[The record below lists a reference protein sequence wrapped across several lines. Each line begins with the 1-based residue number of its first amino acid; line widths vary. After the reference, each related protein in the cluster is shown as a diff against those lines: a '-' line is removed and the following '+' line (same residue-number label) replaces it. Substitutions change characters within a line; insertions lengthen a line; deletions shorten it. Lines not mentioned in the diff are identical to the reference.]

1 MKQQSRVELSVGQA
15 QSAIARS
22 RVRRM
27 GPETELDEQWRRG
40 DSDAITRVHRRYRG
54 RLEAVAY
61 RILGNH
67 ADAEDVVQ
75 KIFMALRST
84 NFRGDSTLWTYLYR
98 AAVNGSVNVLR
109 SKRRQEAAEKRLLEN
124 QLLTPHSTVA
134 CAEAQVLEGEILAE
148 VAKALLVVKPQHRR
162 VLTLRIMHGLSN
174 TEIAEHE
181 GLPPATVGT
190 WLRRGRE
197 ELQRGLRPVMK
208 ELRRKK
214 LS

>member
-1 MKQQSRVELSVGQA
+1 MKQGSRIEVVRGHSQSTLRRERAEVPRPDAEL
-15 QSAIARS
+15 
-22 RVRRM
+22 
-27 GPETELDEQWRRG
+27 EEQWLRG
-40 DSDAITRVHRRYRG
+40 DAEAIERLHQRYRG

-84 NFRGDSTLWTYLYR
+84 HFRGDSSLWTYLYR

-109 SKRRQEAAEKRLLEN
+109 SKRRQEAAEQRLLES
-124 QLLTPHSTVA
+124 QLHTPPPGPA
-134 CAEAQVLEGEILAE
+134 CAEAKVLEGEILAE
-148 VAKALLVVKPQHRR
+148 VAKALLIVKPQHRR

-174 TEIAEHE
+174 TEIAERE
-181 GLPPATVGT
+181 GLPLATVGT

-197 ELQRGLRPVMK
+197 ELQRGLRPMMK
-208 ELRRKK
+208 ELRRKG